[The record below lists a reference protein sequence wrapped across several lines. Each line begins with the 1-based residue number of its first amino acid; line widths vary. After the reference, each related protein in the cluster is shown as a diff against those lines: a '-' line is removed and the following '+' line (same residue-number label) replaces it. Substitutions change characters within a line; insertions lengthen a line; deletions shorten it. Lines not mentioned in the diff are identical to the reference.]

1 MSLLF
6 LEGAW
11 ITVDYQQAVEFVES
25 SEIVRQRY
33 GLQKLQQALHLLDDP
48 HHHTEFVH
56 IAGTNGKGSTAAMT
70 ASVLQMAGYRTGL
83 YTSPHLMRYNE
94 RMQINGV
101 PISDE
106 DFAAAAGQV
115 QRVCEQLGGVPIVFE
130 VLTLIALWY
139 FAQQHCDIVVLEVGI
154 GGLLDATN
162 VIPAPKVAVITQL
175 GMDHTETL
183 GSTMEEIAAQKGGI
197 VKEGT
202 PTVMAL
208 QEGSAVSVV
217 QNICEGHHALLVL
230 ADPERLQV
238 LDASPAGQHL
248 VDREFGTLF
257 VPLAGEHQRRN
268 TANVLETVGVLRRRG
283 YRISD
288 ENVRDGIAKTV
299 WPARFERLSTE
310 PDFILDGGHNPQCLH
325 AATAALRQFYPQ
337 QKVVFLVGMMADK
350 DTDHMLSEMASIA
363 KSFVCIRPDS
373 PRAMQPQLLAEQLIG
388 RFGLS
393 ACACGSVREGIAE
406 ATRQAGKEGVVCA
419 LGSLYLAGEVRA
431 AFGY

>member
-1 MSLLF
+1 M
-6 LEGAW
+6 
-11 ITVDYQQAVEFVES
+11 DYRQAVEFVES
-25 SEIVRQRY
+25 SSIVRERY
-33 GLQKLQQALHLLDDP
+33 GLEKLQQALHLLGDP

-70 ASVLQMAGYRTGL
+70 ASVLQTAGYRTGL

-94 RMQINGV
+94 RMQIDGV

-106 DFAAAAGQV
+106 DFVEAASQV

-130 VLTLIALWY
+130 VLTLMALWY

-154 GGLLDATN
+154 GGLLDSTN
-162 VIPAPKVAVITQL
+162 VIPSPKAAIITQL

-183 GSTMEEIAAQKGGI
+183 GNTLEEIAAQKGGI

-208 QEGSAVSVV
+208 QEPSAVAVV
-217 QNICEGHHALLVL
+217 QQICDKHHAPLAL
-230 ADPERLQV
+230 ADPERLRV
-238 LDASPAGQHL
+238 LDASVAGQTL
-248 VDREFGTLF
+248 EDREYGKLKL
-257 VPLAGEHQRRN
+257 PLAGEHQRKN
-268 TANVLETVGVLRRRG
+268 AANVLEAVAMLRTQG

-288 ENVRDGIAKTV
+288 DDVREGIAKTV
-299 WPARFERLSTE
+299 WPARFERLSTA

-325 AATAALRQFYPQ
+325 AATAALREYYPG

-350 DTDHMLSEMASIA
+350 DTDHMLAEMASIA

-373 PRAMQPQLLAEQLIG
+373 PRAMQPQLLAQQLTE
-388 RFGLS
+388 RFHLP

-431 AFGY
+431 AFGR

>member
-1 MSLLF
+1 MR
-6 LEGAW
+6 E
-11 ITVDYQQAVEFVES
+11 
-25 SEIVRQRY
+25 RY
-33 GLQKLQQALHLLDDP
+33 GLEKLQQALHLLGDP

-70 ASVLQMAGYRTGL
+70 ASVLQTAGYRTGL

-94 RMQINGV
+94 RMQIDGV

-106 DFAAAAGQV
+106 DFVEAASQV

-130 VLTLIALWY
+130 VLTLMALWY

-154 GGLLDATN
+154 GGLLDSTN
-162 VIPAPKVAVITQL
+162 VIPSPKVAIITQL

-183 GSTMEEIAAQKGGI
+183 GNTLEEIAAQKGGI

-208 QEGSAVSVV
+208 QEPSAVAVV
-217 QNICEGHHALLVL
+217 QQICNQHHAPLAL
-230 ADPERLQV
+230 ADPERLRV
-238 LDASPAGQHL
+238 LDASVAGQTL
-248 VDREFGTLF
+248 EDREYGKLML
-257 VPLAGEHQRRN
+257 PLAGAHQRKN
-268 TANVLETVGVLRRRG
+268 AANVLEAVAMLRTQG

-288 ENVRDGIAKTV
+288 DDVREGIAKTV
-299 WPARFERLSTE
+299 WPARFERLSTA

-325 AATAALRQFYPQ
+325 AATAALREYYPG

-350 DTDHMLSEMASIA
+350 DTDHMLAEMASIA

-373 PRAMQPQLLAEQLIG
+373 PRAMQPQLLAQQLTE
-388 RFGLS
+388 RFHLP

-431 AFGY
+431 AFGR

>member
-1 MSLLF
+1 M
-6 LEGAW
+6 
-11 ITVDYQQAVEFVES
+11 DYRQAVEFVES
-25 SEIVRQRY
+25 SSIVRECF
-33 GLQKLQQALHLLDDP
+33 GLEKLQQALHLLGDP

-70 ASVLQMAGYRTGL
+70 ASVLQTAGYRTGL

-94 RMQINGV
+94 RMQIDGV

-106 DFAAAAGQV
+106 DFVEAASQV

-130 VLTLIALWY
+130 VLTLMALWY

-154 GGLLDATN
+154 GGLLDSTN
-162 VIPAPKVAVITQL
+162 VIPSPKVAIITQL

-183 GSTMEEIAAQKGGI
+183 GNTLEEIAAQKGGI

-208 QEGSAVSVV
+208 QEPSAVAIV
-217 QNICEGHHALLVL
+217 QQICDQHHAPLAL
-230 ADPERLQV
+230 ADPERLRV
-238 LDASPAGQHL
+238 LDASVAGQTL
-248 VDREFGTLF
+248 EDREYGKL
-257 VPLAGEHQRRN
+257 VLPLAGAHQRKN
-268 TANVLETVGVLRRRG
+268 AANVLEAVAMLRTQG

-288 ENVRDGIAKTV
+288 DDVREGIAKTV
-299 WPARFERLSTE
+299 WPARFERLSTA

-325 AATAALRQFYPQ
+325 AATAALREYYPG

-350 DTDHMLSEMASIA
+350 DTDHMLAEMASIA

-373 PRAMQPQLLAEQLIG
+373 PRAMQPQLLAQQLTEC
-388 RFGLS
+388 FHLP

-431 AFGY
+431 AFGR

>member
-1 MSLLF
+1 M
-6 LEGAW
+6 
-11 ITVDYQQAVEFVES
+11 DYRQAVEFVES
-25 SEIVRQRY
+25 SSIVRERY
-33 GLQKLQQALHLLDDP
+33 GLEKLQQALHLLGDP

-70 ASVLQMAGYRTGL
+70 ASVLQTAGYRTGL

-94 RMQINGV
+94 RMQIDGV

-106 DFAAAAGQV
+106 DFVEAASQV

-130 VLTLIALWY
+130 VLTLMALWY
-139 FAQQHCDIVVLEVGI
+139 FAQQRCDIVVLEVGI
-154 GGLLDATN
+154 GGLLDSTN
-162 VIPAPKVAVITQL
+162 VIPSPKVAIITQL

-183 GSTMEEIAAQKGGI
+183 GNTLEEIAAQKGGI

-208 QEGSAVSVV
+208 QEPSAVAVV
-217 QNICEGHHALLVL
+217 QQICDKYHAPLAL
-230 ADPERLQV
+230 ADPERLRV
-238 LDASPAGQHL
+238 LDASVAGQTL
-248 VDREFGTLF
+248 EDREYGKLKL
-257 VPLAGEHQRRN
+257 PLAGEHQRKN
-268 TANVLETVGVLRRRG
+268 AANVLEAVAMLRTQG

-288 ENVRDGIAKTV
+288 ADVREGIAKTV
-299 WPARFERLSTE
+299 WPARFERLSTA

-325 AATAALRQFYPQ
+325 AATAALREYYPG

-350 DTDHMLSEMASIA
+350 DTDHMLAEMASIA

-373 PRAMQPQLLAEQLIG
+373 PRAMQPQLLAQQLTE
-388 RFGLS
+388 RFHLP

-431 AFGY
+431 AFGR

>member
-1 MSLLF
+1 M
-6 LEGAW
+6 
-11 ITVDYQQAVEFVES
+11 DYRQAVEFVES
-25 SEIVRQRY
+25 SSIVRERY
-33 GLQKLQQALHLLDDP
+33 GLEKLQQALHLLGDP

-70 ASVLQMAGYRTGL
+70 ASVLQTAGYRTGL

-106 DFAAAAGQV
+106 DFVEAATQV

-130 VLTLIALWY
+130 VLTLMALWY

-154 GGLLDATN
+154 GGLLDSTN
-162 VIPAPKVAVITQL
+162 VIPSPKVAIITQL

-183 GSTMEEIAAQKGGI
+183 GNTLEEIAAQKGGI

-208 QEGSAVSVV
+208 QEPSAVAVV
-217 QNICEGHHALLVL
+217 QQICDKHHAPLVL
-230 ADPERLQV
+230 ADPERLRV
-238 LDASPAGQHL
+238 LDASVAGQTL
-248 VDREFGTLF
+248 EDREYGKL
-257 VPLAGEHQRRN
+257 VLPLAGAHQRKN
-268 TANVLETVGVLRRRG
+268 AANVLEAVAMLRTQG

-288 ENVRDGIAKTV
+288 DDVREGIAKTV
-299 WPARFERLSTE
+299 WPARFERLSTA

-325 AATAALRQFYPQ
+325 AATAALREYYPG

-350 DTDHMLSEMASIA
+350 DTDHMLAEMASIA

-373 PRAMQPQLLAEQLIG
+373 PRAMQPQLLAQQLTE
-388 RFGLS
+388 RFHLP

-431 AFGY
+431 AFGR

>member
-1 MSLLF
+1 M
-6 LEGAW
+6 
-11 ITVDYQQAVEFVES
+11 DYRQAVEFVES
-25 SEIVRQRY
+25 SSIVRERY
-33 GLQKLQQALHLLDDP
+33 GLEKLQQALHLLGDP

-70 ASVLQMAGYRTGL
+70 ASVLQTAGYRTGL

-94 RMQINGV
+94 RMQIDGV

-106 DFAAAAGQV
+106 DFVEAASQV

-130 VLTLIALWY
+130 VLTLMALWY

-154 GGLLDATN
+154 GGLLDSTN
-162 VIPAPKVAVITQL
+162 VIPSPKAAIITQL

-183 GSTMEEIAAQKGGI
+183 GNTLEEIAAQKGGI

-208 QEGSAVSVV
+208 QEPSAVAIV
-217 QNICEGHHALLVL
+217 QQICDKHHAPLAL
-230 ADPERLQV
+230 ADPERLRV
-238 LDASPAGQHL
+238 LDASVAGQML
-248 VDREFGTLF
+248 EDREYGKLKL
-257 VPLAGEHQRRN
+257 PLAGEHQRKN
-268 TANVLETVGVLRRRG
+268 AANVLEAVAMLRTQG

-288 ENVRDGIAKTV
+288 DDVREGIAKTV
-299 WPARFERLSTE
+299 WPARFERLSTA

-325 AATAALRQFYPQ
+325 VATAALREYYSG

-350 DTDHMLSEMASIA
+350 DTDHMLAEMASIA

-373 PRAMQPQLLAEQLIG
+373 PRAMQPQLLAQQLTE
-388 RFGLS
+388 RFHLP

-431 AFGY
+431 AFGR

>member
-1 MSLLF
+1 M
-6 LEGAW
+6 
-11 ITVDYQQAVEFVES
+11 DYRQAVEFVES
-25 SEIVRQRY
+25 SSIVRERY
-33 GLQKLQQALHLLDDP
+33 GLEKLQQALHLLGDP

-70 ASVLQMAGYRTGL
+70 ASVLQTAGYRTGL

-94 RMQINGV
+94 RMQIDGV

-106 DFAAAAGQV
+106 DFVEAASQV

-130 VLTLIALWY
+130 VLTLMALWY

-154 GGLLDATN
+154 GGLLDSTN
-162 VIPAPKVAVITQL
+162 VIPSPKVAIITQL

-183 GSTMEEIAAQKGGI
+183 GNTLEEIAAQKGGI

-208 QEGSAVSVV
+208 QEPSAVAIV
-217 QNICEGHHALLVL
+217 QQICDKHHAPLAL
-230 ADPERLQV
+230 ADPERLRV
-238 LDASPAGQHL
+238 LDASVAGQML
-248 VDREFGTLF
+248 EDREYGKLML
-257 VPLAGEHQRRN
+257 PLAGEHQRKN
-268 TANVLETVGVLRRRG
+268 AANVLEAVAMLRTQG
-283 YRISD
+283 YHIND
-288 ENVRDGIAKTV
+288 DDVREGIAKTV
-299 WPARFERLSTE
+299 WPARFERLSTA

-325 AATAALRQFYPQ
+325 AATAALREYYPG

-350 DTDHMLSEMASIA
+350 DTDHMLAEMASIA

-373 PRAMQPQLLAEQLIG
+373 PRAMQPQLLAQQLTE
-388 RFGLS
+388 RFHLP

-431 AFGY
+431 AFGR

>member
-1 MSLLF
+1 M
-6 LEGAW
+6 
-11 ITVDYQQAVEFVES
+11 DYRQAVEFVES
-25 SEIVRQRY
+25 SSIVRERY
-33 GLQKLQQALHLLDDP
+33 GLEKLQQALHLLGDP

-70 ASVLQMAGYRTGL
+70 ASVLQTAGYRTGL

-94 RMQINGV
+94 RMQIDGV

-106 DFAAAAGQV
+106 DFVEAASQV

-130 VLTLIALWY
+130 VLTLMALWY

-154 GGLLDATN
+154 GGLLDSTN
-162 VIPAPKVAVITQL
+162 VIPSPKAAIITQL

-183 GSTMEEIAAQKGGI
+183 GNTLEEIAAQKGGI
-197 VKEGT
+197 IKEGT

-208 QEGSAVSVV
+208 QEPSAVAVV
-217 QNICEGHHALLVL
+217 QQICDKHHAPLAL
-230 ADPERLQV
+230 ADPERLRV
-238 LDASPAGQHL
+238 LDASVAGQML
-248 VDREFGTLF
+248 EDREYGKLKL
-257 VPLAGEHQRRN
+257 PLAGEHQRKN
-268 TANVLETVGVLRRRG
+268 AANVLEAVAMLRTQG

-288 ENVRDGIAKTV
+288 DDVREGIAKTV
-299 WPARFERLSTE
+299 WPARFERLSTA

-325 AATAALRQFYPQ
+325 AATAALREYYPG

-350 DTDHMLSEMASIA
+350 DTDHMLAEMASIA

-373 PRAMQPQLLAEQLIG
+373 PRAMQPQLLAQQLTE
-388 RFGLS
+388 RFHLP

-431 AFGY
+431 AFGR

>member
-1 MSLLF
+1 M
-6 LEGAW
+6 
-11 ITVDYQQAVEFVES
+11 DYQQAVEFVES
-25 SEIVRQRY
+25 SSIVRNRY
-33 GLQKLQQALHLLDDP
+33 GLEKMQQALHLLGDP

-70 ASVLQMAGYRTGL
+70 ASVLQTAGYRTGL

-94 RMQINGV
+94 RMQIDGV

-106 DFAAAAGQV
+106 DFVEAASQV

-130 VLTLIALWY
+130 VLTLMALWY
-139 FAQQHCDIVVLEVGI
+139 FVQQHCDIVVLEVGI
-154 GGLLDATN
+154 GGLLDSTN
-162 VIPAPKVAVITQL
+162 VIPSPKVAIITQL

-183 GSTMEEIAAQKGGI
+183 GNTLEEIAAQKGGI

-208 QEGSAVSVV
+208 QEPSAVAIV
-217 QNICEGHHALLVL
+217 QQICDKHHAPLAL
-230 ADPERLQV
+230 ADPERLRV
-238 LDASPAGQHL
+238 LDASVAGQTL
-248 VDREFGTLF
+248 EDREYGKLML
-257 VPLAGEHQRRN
+257 PLAGAHQRKN
-268 TANVLETVGVLRRRG
+268 AANVLEAVAMLRTQG

-288 ENVRDGIAKTV
+288 ADVREGIAKTV
-299 WPARFERLSTE
+299 WPARFERLSTA

-325 AATAALRQFYPQ
+325 AATAALREYYPG

-350 DTDHMLSEMASIA
+350 DTDHMLAEMASIA

-373 PRAMQPQLLAEQLIG
+373 PRAMQPQLLAQQLTE
-388 RFGLS
+388 RFHLP

-431 AFGY
+431 AFGR

>member
-1 MSLLF
+1 M
-6 LEGAW
+6 
-11 ITVDYQQAVEFVES
+11 DYRQAVEFVES
-25 SEIVRQRY
+25 SSIVRERY
-33 GLQKLQQALHLLDDP
+33 GLEKLQQALHLLGDP

-70 ASVLQMAGYRTGL
+70 ASVLQTAGYRTGL

-94 RMQINGV
+94 RIQIDGV

-106 DFAAAAGQV
+106 DFVEAASQV

-130 VLTLIALWY
+130 VLTLMALWY

-154 GGLLDATN
+154 GGLLDSTN
-162 VIPAPKVAVITQL
+162 VIPSPKVAIITQL

-183 GSTMEEIAAQKGGI
+183 GNTLEEIAAQKGGI

-208 QEGSAVSVV
+208 QEPSAVAVV
-217 QNICEGHHALLVL
+217 QQICDKHHAPLAL
-230 ADPERLQV
+230 ADPERLRV
-238 LDASPAGQHL
+238 IDASVAGQTL
-248 VDREFGTLF
+248 EDREYGKLKL
-257 VPLAGEHQRRN
+257 PLAGEHQRKN
-268 TANVLETVGVLRRRG
+268 AANVLEAVAMLRTQG

-288 ENVRDGIAKTV
+288 DDVREGIAKTV
-299 WPARFERLSTE
+299 WPARFERLSTA

-325 AATAALRQFYPQ
+325 AATAALREYYPG

-350 DTDHMLSEMASIA
+350 DTDHMLAEMASIA

-373 PRAMQPQLLAEQLIG
+373 PRAMQPQLLAQQLTE
-388 RFGLS
+388 RFHLP

-431 AFGY
+431 AFGR

>member
-1 MSLLF
+1 M
-6 LEGAW
+6 
-11 ITVDYQQAVEFVES
+11 DYRQAVEFVES
-25 SEIVRQRY
+25 SSIVRERY
-33 GLQKLQQALHLLDDP
+33 GLEKLQQALHLLGDP

-70 ASVLQMAGYRTGL
+70 ASVLQTAGYRTGL

-94 RMQINGV
+94 RMQIDGV

-106 DFAAAAGQV
+106 DFVEAASQV

-130 VLTLIALWY
+130 VLTLMTLWY
-139 FAQQHCDIVVLEVGI
+139 FAQQRCDIVVLEVGI
-154 GGLLDATN
+154 GGLLDSTN
-162 VIPAPKVAVITQL
+162 VIPSPKVAIITQL

-183 GSTMEEIAAQKGGI
+183 GNTLEEIAAQKGGI

-208 QEGSAVSVV
+208 QEPSAVAIV
-217 QNICEGHHALLVL
+217 QQICDKHHAPLAL
-230 ADPERLQV
+230 ADPERLRV
-238 LDASPAGQHL
+238 LDASVAGQML
-248 VDREFGTLF
+248 EDREYGKLKL
-257 VPLAGEHQRRN
+257 PLAGEHQRKN
-268 TANVLETVGVLRRRG
+268 AANVLEAVAMLRTQG

-288 ENVRDGIAKTV
+288 DDVREGIAKTV
-299 WPARFERLSTE
+299 WPARFERLSTA

-325 AATAALRQFYPQ
+325 AATAALREYYPG

-350 DTDHMLSEMASIA
+350 DTDHMLAEMASIA
-363 KSFVCIRPDS
+363 KSFVCISPDS
-373 PRAMQPQLLAEQLIG
+373 PRAMQPQLLAQQLTE
-388 RFGLS
+388 RFHLP

-431 AFGY
+431 AFGR

>member
-1 MSLLF
+1 M
-6 LEGAW
+6 
-11 ITVDYQQAVEFVES
+11 DYRQAVEFVES
-25 SEIVRQRY
+25 SSIVRERY
-33 GLQKLQQALHLLDDP
+33 GLEKLQQALHLLGDP

-70 ASVLQMAGYRTGL
+70 ASVLQTAGYRTGL

-94 RMQINGV
+94 RMQIDGV

-106 DFAAAAGQV
+106 DFVEAASQV

-130 VLTLIALWY
+130 VLTLMALWY
-139 FAQQHCDIVVLEVGI
+139 FAQQRCDIVVLEVGI
-154 GGLLDATN
+154 GGLLDSTN
-162 VIPAPKVAVITQL
+162 VIPSPKAAIITQL

-183 GSTMEEIAAQKGGI
+183 GNTLEEIAAQKGGI

-208 QEGSAVSVV
+208 QEPSAVAVV
-217 QNICEGHHALLVL
+217 QQICNQHHAPLAL
-230 ADPERLQV
+230 ADPERLRV
-238 LDASPAGQHL
+238 LDASVAGQTL
-248 VDREFGTLF
+248 EDREYGKL
-257 VPLAGEHQRRN
+257 VLPLAGAHQRKN
-268 TANVLETVGVLRRRG
+268 AANVLEAVAMLRTQG

-288 ENVRDGIAKTV
+288 DDVREGIAKTV
-299 WPARFERLSTE
+299 WPARFERLSTA

-325 AATAALRQFYPQ
+325 AATAALREYYPG

-350 DTDHMLSEMASIA
+350 DTDHMLAEMASIA

-373 PRAMQPQLLAEQLIG
+373 PRAMQPQLLAQQLTE
-388 RFGLS
+388 RFHLP

-431 AFGY
+431 AFGR

>member
-1 MSLLF
+1 M
-6 LEGAW
+6 
-11 ITVDYQQAVEFVES
+11 DYRQAVEFVES
-25 SEIVRQRY
+25 SSIVRERY
-33 GLQKLQQALHLLDDP
+33 GLEKLQQALHLLGDP

-70 ASVLQMAGYRTGL
+70 ASVLQTAGYRTGL

-94 RMQINGV
+94 RMQIDGV

-106 DFAAAAGQV
+106 DFVEAASQV

-130 VLTLIALWY
+130 VLTLMALWY

-154 GGLLDATN
+154 GGLLDSTN
-162 VIPAPKVAVITQL
+162 VIPSPKVAIITQL

-183 GSTMEEIAAQKGGI
+183 GNTLEEIAAQKGGI

-208 QEGSAVSVV
+208 QEPSAVAIV
-217 QNICEGHHALLVL
+217 QQICNQHHAPLAL
-230 ADPERLQV
+230 ADPERLRV
-238 LDASPAGQHL
+238 LDASVAGQTL
-248 VDREFGTLF
+248 EDREYGKLKL
-257 VPLAGEHQRRN
+257 PLAGEHQRKN
-268 TANVLETVGVLRRRG
+268 AANVLEAVAMLRTQG

-288 ENVRDGIAKTV
+288 DDVREGIAKTV
-299 WPARFERLSTE
+299 WPARFERLSTA

-325 AATAALRQFYPQ
+325 AATAALREYYSG

-350 DTDHMLSEMASIA
+350 DTDHMLAEMASIA

-373 PRAMQPQLLAEQLIG
+373 PRAMQPQLLAQQLTE
-388 RFGLS
+388 RFHLP

-431 AFGY
+431 AFGR

>member
-1 MSLLF
+1 M
-6 LEGAW
+6 
-11 ITVDYQQAVEFVES
+11 DYRQAVEFVES
-25 SEIVRQRY
+25 SSIVRERY
-33 GLQKLQQALHLLDDP
+33 GLEKLQQALHLLGDP

-70 ASVLQMAGYRTGL
+70 ASVLQTAGYRTGL

-94 RMQINGV
+94 RMHIDGV

-106 DFAAAAGQV
+106 DFVEAASQV

-130 VLTLIALWY
+130 VLTLMALWY

-154 GGLLDATN
+154 GGLLDSTN
-162 VIPAPKVAVITQL
+162 VIPSPKVAIITQL

-183 GSTMEEIAAQKGGI
+183 GNTLEEIAAQKGGI

-208 QEGSAVSVV
+208 QEPSAVAVV
-217 QNICEGHHALLVL
+217 QQICDKHHAPLAL
-230 ADPERLQV
+230 ADPERLRV
-238 LDASPAGQHL
+238 IDASVAGQTL
-248 VDREFGTLF
+248 EDREYGKLKL
-257 VPLAGEHQRRN
+257 PLAGEHQRKN
-268 TANVLETVGVLRRRG
+268 AANVLEAVAMLRTQG

-288 ENVRDGIAKTV
+288 ADVREGIAKTV
-299 WPARFERLSTE
+299 WPARFERLSTA

-325 AATAALRQFYPQ
+325 AATAALREYYPG

-350 DTDHMLSEMASIA
+350 DTDHMLAEMASIA

-373 PRAMQPQLLAEQLIG
+373 PRAMQPQLLAQQLTE
-388 RFGLS
+388 RFHLP
-393 ACACGSVREGIAE
+393 ACACSNVREGIAE

-431 AFGY
+431 AFGR

>member
-1 MSLLF
+1 M
-6 LEGAW
+6 
-11 ITVDYQQAVEFVES
+11 DYRQAVEFVES
-25 SEIVRQRY
+25 SSIVRERY
-33 GLQKLQQALHLLDDP
+33 GLEKLQQALHLLGDP

-70 ASVLQMAGYRTGL
+70 ASVLQTAGYRTGL

-94 RMQINGV
+94 RMQIDGV

-106 DFAAAAGQV
+106 DFVEAASQV

-130 VLTLIALWY
+130 VLTLMALWY
-139 FAQQHCDIVVLEVGI
+139 FAQQRCDIVVLEVGI
-154 GGLLDATN
+154 GGLLDSTN
-162 VIPAPKVAVITQL
+162 VIPSPKAAIITQL

-183 GSTMEEIAAQKGGI
+183 GNTLEEIAAQKGGI

-208 QEGSAVSVV
+208 QEPSAVAVV
-217 QNICEGHHALLVL
+217 QQICDKHHAPLAL
-230 ADPERLQV
+230 ADPERLRV
-238 LDASPAGQHL
+238 LDASVAGQTL
-248 VDREFGTLF
+248 EDREYGKL
-257 VPLAGEHQRRN
+257 VLPLAGEHQRKN
-268 TANVLETVGVLRRRG
+268 AANVLEAVSMLRTQG

-288 ENVRDGIAKTV
+288 DDVREGIAKTV
-299 WPARFERLSTE
+299 WPARFERLSTA

-325 AATAALRQFYPQ
+325 AATAALREYYPG

-350 DTDHMLSEMASIA
+350 DTDHMLAEMASIA

-373 PRAMQPQLLAEQLIG
+373 PRAMQPQLLAQQLTE
-388 RFGLS
+388 RFHLP
-393 ACACGSVREGIAE
+393 ACACGSVHEGIAE

-431 AFGY
+431 AFGR

>member
-1 MSLLF
+1 M
-6 LEGAW
+6 
-11 ITVDYQQAVEFVES
+11 DYRQAVEFVES
-25 SEIVRQRY
+25 SSIVRERY
-33 GLQKLQQALHLLDDP
+33 GLEKLQQALHLLGDP

-70 ASVLQMAGYRTGL
+70 ASVLQTAGYRTGL

-94 RMQINGV
+94 RMQIDGV

-106 DFAAAAGQV
+106 DFVEAASQV

-130 VLTLIALWY
+130 VLTLMALWY
-139 FAQQHCDIVVLEVGI
+139 FAQQRCDIVVLEVGI
-154 GGLLDATN
+154 GGLLDSTN
-162 VIPAPKVAVITQL
+162 VIPSPKVAIITQL

-183 GSTMEEIAAQKGGI
+183 GNTLEEIAAQKGGI

-208 QEGSAVSVV
+208 QEPSAVAIV
-217 QNICEGHHALLVL
+217 QQICDKHHAPLAL
-230 ADPERLQV
+230 ADPERLRV
-238 LDASPAGQHL
+238 LDASVAGQTL
-248 VDREFGTLF
+248 EDREYGKLKL
-257 VPLAGEHQRRN
+257 PLAGEHQRKN
-268 TANVLETVGVLRRRG
+268 AANVLEAVAMLRTQG

-288 ENVRDGIAKTV
+288 DDVREGIAKTV
-299 WPARFERLSTE
+299 WPARFERLSTA

-325 AATAALRQFYPQ
+325 AATAALKEYYPG

-350 DTDHMLSEMASIA
+350 DTDHMLAEMASIA

-373 PRAMQPQLLAEQLIG
+373 PRAMQPQLLAQQLTE
-388 RFGLS
+388 RFHLP
-393 ACACGSVREGIAE
+393 ACACGSVHEGIAE

-431 AFGY
+431 AFGR

>member
-1 MSLLF
+1 M
-6 LEGAW
+6 
-11 ITVDYQQAVEFVES
+11 DYRQAVEFVES
-25 SEIVRQRY
+25 SSIVRERY
-33 GLQKLQQALHLLDDP
+33 GLEKLQQALHLLGDP

-70 ASVLQMAGYRTGL
+70 ASVLQTAGYRTGL

-94 RMQINGV
+94 RMQIDGV

-106 DFAAAAGQV
+106 DFVEAASQV

-130 VLTLIALWY
+130 VLTLMALWY

-154 GGLLDATN
+154 GGLLDSTN
-162 VIPAPKVAVITQL
+162 VIPSPKAAIITQL

-183 GSTMEEIAAQKGGI
+183 GNTLEEIAAQKGGI

-208 QEGSAVSVV
+208 QEPSAVAIV
-217 QNICEGHHALLVL
+217 QQICDKHHAPLAL
-230 ADPERLQV
+230 ADPERLRV
-238 LDASPAGQHL
+238 LDASVAGQTL
-248 VDREFGTLF
+248 EDREYGKL
-257 VPLAGEHQRRN
+257 VLPLAGAHQRKN
-268 TANVLETVGVLRRRG
+268 AANVLEAVAMLRTQG

-288 ENVRDGIAKTV
+288 DDVREGIAKTV
-299 WPARFERLSTE
+299 WPARFERLSTA

-325 AATAALRQFYPQ
+325 AATAALREYYPG

-350 DTDHMLSEMASIA
+350 DTDHMLAEMASIA

-373 PRAMQPQLLAEQLIG
+373 PRAMQPQLLTQQLTE
-388 RFGLS
+388 RFHLP
-393 ACACGSVREGIAE
+393 ACACGSVHEGIAE

-431 AFGY
+431 AFGR

>member
-1 MSLLF
+1 M
-6 LEGAW
+6 
-11 ITVDYQQAVEFVES
+11 DYRQAVEFVES
-25 SEIVRQRY
+25 SSIVRERY
-33 GLQKLQQALHLLDDP
+33 GLEKLQQALHLLGDP

-70 ASVLQMAGYRTGL
+70 ASVLQTAGYRTGL

-94 RMQINGV
+94 RMHIDGV

-106 DFAAAAGQV
+106 DFVEAASQV

-130 VLTLIALWY
+130 VLTLMALWY

-154 GGLLDATN
+154 GGLLDSTN
-162 VIPAPKVAVITQL
+162 VIPSPKAAIITQL

-183 GSTMEEIAAQKGGI
+183 GNTLEEIAAQKGGI

-208 QEGSAVSVV
+208 QEPSAVAVV
-217 QNICEGHHALLVL
+217 QQICNQHHAPLAL
-230 ADPERLQV
+230 ADPERLRV
-238 LDASPAGQHL
+238 LDASVAGQTL
-248 VDREFGTLF
+248 EDREYGKLKL
-257 VPLAGEHQRRN
+257 PLAGEHQRKN
-268 TANVLETVGVLRRRG
+268 AANVLEAVAMLRTQG

-288 ENVRDGIAKTV
+288 DDVREGIAKTV
-299 WPARFERLSTE
+299 WPARFERLSTA

-325 AATAALRQFYPQ
+325 AATAALREYYPG

-350 DTDHMLSEMASIA
+350 DTDHMLAEMASIA

-373 PRAMQPQLLAEQLIG
+373 PRAMQPQLLAQQLTE
-388 RFGLS
+388 RFHLP

-431 AFGY
+431 AFGR

>member
-1 MSLLF
+1 M
-6 LEGAW
+6 
-11 ITVDYQQAVEFVES
+11 DYRQAVEFVES
-25 SEIVRQRY
+25 SSIVRERY
-33 GLQKLQQALHLLDDP
+33 GLEKLQQALHLLGDP

-70 ASVLQMAGYRTGL
+70 ASVLQTAGYRTGL

-94 RMQINGV
+94 RMHIDGV

-106 DFAAAAGQV
+106 DFVEAASQV

-130 VLTLIALWY
+130 VLTLMALWY

-154 GGLLDATN
+154 GGLLDSTN
-162 VIPAPKVAVITQL
+162 VIPSPKVAIITQL

-183 GSTMEEIAAQKGGI
+183 GNTLEEIAAQKGGI

-208 QEGSAVSVV
+208 QEPSAVAIV
-217 QNICEGHHALLVL
+217 QQICDKYHAPLAL
-230 ADPERLQV
+230 ADPERLRV
-238 LDASPAGQHL
+238 LDASVAGQML
-248 VDREFGTLF
+248 EDREYGKLML
-257 VPLAGEHQRRN
+257 PLAGAHQRKN
-268 TANVLETVGVLRRRG
+268 AANVLEAVAMLRTQG

-288 ENVRDGIAKTV
+288 DDVREGIAKTV
-299 WPARFERLSTE
+299 WPARFERLSTA

-325 AATAALRQFYPQ
+325 AATAALREYYPG
-337 QKVVFLVGMMADK
+337 QKVIFLVGMMADK
-350 DTDHMLSEMASIA
+350 DTDHMLAEMASIA

-373 PRAMQPQLLAEQLIG
+373 PRAMQPQLLAQQLTE
-388 RFGLS
+388 RFHLP

-406 ATRQAGKEGVVCA
+406 ATRQAGKDGVVCA

-431 AFGY
+431 AFGR

>member
-1 MSLLF
+1 M
-6 LEGAW
+6 
-11 ITVDYQQAVEFVES
+11 DYRQAVEFVES
-25 SEIVRQRY
+25 SSIVRERY
-33 GLQKLQQALHLLDDP
+33 GLEKLQQALHLLGDP

-70 ASVLQMAGYRTGL
+70 ASVLQTAGYRTGL

-94 RMQINGV
+94 RMQIDGV

-106 DFAAAAGQV
+106 DFVEAASQV

-130 VLTLIALWY
+130 VLTLMTLWY
-139 FAQQHCDIVVLEVGI
+139 FAQQRCDIVVLEVGI
-154 GGLLDATN
+154 GGLLDSTN
-162 VIPAPKVAVITQL
+162 VIPSPKVAIITQL

-183 GSTMEEIAAQKGGI
+183 GNTLEEIAAQKGGI

-208 QEGSAVSVV
+208 QEPSAVAVV
-217 QNICEGHHALLVL
+217 QQICDKHHAPLAL
-230 ADPERLQV
+230 ADPERLRV
-238 LDASPAGQHL
+238 LDASVAGQTL
-248 VDREFGTLF
+248 EDREYGKL
-257 VPLAGEHQRRN
+257 VLPLAGAHQRKN
-268 TANVLETVGVLRRRG
+268 AANVLEAVAMLRTQG

-288 ENVRDGIAKTV
+288 ADVREGIAKTV
-299 WPARFERLSTE
+299 WPARFERLSTA

-325 AATAALRQFYPQ
+325 AATAALREYYPG

-350 DTDHMLSEMASIA
+350 DTDHMLAEMASIA

-373 PRAMQPQLLAEQLIG
+373 PRAMQPQLLAQQLTE
-388 RFGLS
+388 RFHLP
-393 ACACGSVREGIAE
+393 ACVCGSVREGIAE

-431 AFGY
+431 AFGR